1 MKSKTTFK
9 IALIS
14 LHTLLL
20 FVAMSS
26 TSVSAAGP
34 SAANWREYLVT
45 QPDAQLL
52 AMRNHDIDIL
62 TNLIRTSDIEQLVNL
77 GFTVTD
83 AAGFHMG
90 HVGFN
95 LRKPVLNDVNFRRA
109 LFHGYAQDQ
118 IIAQIYQY
126 TVTPVQSLV
135 PPAQGGWV
143 NPDVPQYPFNPGDAS
158 DPPGTPSVFGVLKGA
173 GYTYH
178 GSGYG
183 DLSAYWT
190 DPSDNPLPTMYLW
203 TPTSE
208 TAPTSH
214 DHGARIVEEWNRC
227 GLNNIIHQ
235 PRDFNAYTTDVFTN
249 HDFDMYMIFWS
260 LNRFPDHLYDMTH
273 SSQDIPDGYNPV
285 GIHDPVLDE
294 LTEIVKFGLDQREQV
309 EAAYAAQAWLYNASN
324 PWAFPYMQMYSRIYF
339 NAFDPDLGGIINS
352 PGFGSDP
359 WENLPWT
366 LMNMEWTTPDG
377 LRPRTGDDRIIFC
390 LNLEPDSMNPTWA
403 STVYEWNII
412 DMVLDELITINPYTH
427 EDLPWI
433 ASGWK
438 LEGPLNMTITLDSE
452 DRFHDVTAGSQVN
465 ITNGMKVTFNLRT
478 DVYWQDGNLY
488 TPDDAE
494 FALEFMRN
502 NQIPRYRAGWENIAD
517 VQVINSTAFEVYSYV
532 TSRFNLYDFAEIAPM
547 LPPQVWSWLDGADQ
561 QTILGYTV
569 WLNTTNTGPVST
581 PTQLFG
587 TGPYVFGGY
596 DTTGGV
602 ADFSRNDNYF
612 VDTTDVGS
620 MVVEMFHKIGDTNSD
635 GDMDATDLSAMSLS
649 FGKRLGQAG
658 YNPLADVNEDGIVDA
673 TDVTL
678 LSFYWGVPR
687 EYGS

>member
-1 MKSKTTFK
+1 MKSKTIFK
-9 IALIS
+9 TLMIS
-14 LHTLLL
+14 LLTMLL

-26 TSVSAAGP
+26 TNVSAAGP

-52 AMRNHDIDIL
+52 AMQNGDIDIL
-62 TNLIRTSDIEQLVNL
+62 TNLIRTSDIEQLATA

-90 HVGFN
+90 HIGFN
-95 LRKPVLNDVNFRRA
+95 LRKPVLSDVNFRRA
-109 LFHGYAQDQ
+109 LFHGYAQDE

-158 DPPGTPSVFGVLKGA
+158 DSPGTASVFGVLKGA

-183 DLSAYWT
+183 DLTAYWT
-190 DPSDNPLPTMYLW
+190 DPSDDPLPVMELW
-203 TPTSE
+203 TPSSE

-227 GLNNIIHQ
+227 GLNNINHV
-235 PRDFNAYTTDVFTN
+235 PRDFNAYTNDVFTN
-249 HDFDMYMIFWS
+249 HVFDMYMIFWS
-260 LNRFPDHLYDMTH
+260 LTRFPDHLYDMTH
-273 SSQDIPDGYNPV
+273 SSQDIPDGYNPC

-294 LTEIVKFGLDQREQV
+294 LTEIVKFSLDQGEQV
-309 EAAYAAQAWLYNASN
+309 EAAYAAQEWLYNASN

-339 NAFDPDLGGIINS
+339 NAFAPDLGGIINS

-359 WENLPWT
+359 WENLPWS
-366 LMNMEWTTPDG
+366 LMNMEWTTTDG
-377 LRPRTGDDRIIFC
+377 LRPGTGDDRIIFC
-390 LNLEPDSMNPTWA
+390 LNLEPDSMNPTWG
-403 STVYEWNII
+403 SSVYEWNIM
-412 DMVLDELITINPYTH
+412 DMVLDDLMTINPYTH
-427 EDLPWI
+427 EDLPWL
-433 ASGWK
+433 ADGWEI
-438 LEGPLNMTITLDSE
+438 EGPLNVPITLDSE
-452 DRFHDVTAGSQVN
+452 DRFHGVPAGAQVN
-465 ITNGMKVTFNLRT
+465 ITDGMKVTFNLRT
-478 DVYWQDGNLY
+478 DIDWQDGNPY
-488 TPDDAE
+488 TPNDAE

-502 NQIPRYRAGWENIAD
+502 NEIPRYRAGWENIAD
-517 VQVINSTAFEVYSYV
+517 VQVINSTAFAVYSYV
-532 TSRFNLYDFAEIAPM
+532 TSRFNLYDYADMAPM
-547 LPPQVWSWLDGADQ
+547 LPPQVWSWLDGAALD
-561 QTILGYTV
+561 TILGYTV
-569 WLNTTNTGPVST
+569 WLNTTNTGPLPT

-596 DTTGGV
+596 DPTGGV
-602 ADFSRNDNYF
+602 ADFSRNENYF
-612 VDTTDVGS
+612 IDTTDVGT
-620 MVVEMFHKIGDTNSD
+620 MVEEMFHEIGDTNSD
-635 GDMDATDLSAMSLS
+635 GDMDASDLSAMSLS
-649 FGKRLGQAG
+649 FGKRSGQPG
-658 YNPLADVNEDGIVDA
+658 YNLLADVNEDGIVDA